1 MPSIQKAQA
10 AALSELGGIGEN
22 KNLFSPVTLSV
33 VEKVLAQ
40 YGAEFAIKV
49 REKLNQAQ
57 NVASGKLSDN
67 ITPEIVTEATS
78 VVLKIRLLDYYDYV
92 NKGVKGVK
100 SSRNAP
106 GSPYQYKNL
115 GMSAEGRKSLRMY
128 IESGKAKIDVAK
140 NQKGGLIGNEKKK
153 KSLIDAKVDTL
164 AYLIKAFGIKGS
176 KYFEKAFNEVFKDLE
191 SVLVEAA
198 GADIL
203 LTLSGINLKGK

>member
-115 GMSAEGRKSLRMY
+115 GMSQEGRTSLRKY
-128 IESGKAKIDVAK
+128 IESGRAKINTAQ

-176 KYFEKAFNEVFKDLE
+176 KYFEKAFNETFKDLE

>member
-67 ITPEIVTEATS
+67 ITPEIVTEAASYRDWET
-78 VVLKIRLLDYYDYV
+78 D
-92 NKGVKGVK
+92 
-100 SSRNAP
+100 
-106 GSPYQYKNL
+106 
-115 GMSAEGRKSLRMY
+115 RKSTRLNSSHRSLSRMP
-128 IESGKAKIDVAK
+128 SSA
-140 NQKGGLIGNEKKK
+140 
-153 KSLIDAKVDTL
+153 
-164 AYLIKAFGIKGS
+164 
-176 KYFEKAFNEVFKDLE
+176 
-191 SVLVEAA
+191 
-198 GADIL
+198 
-203 LTLSGINLKGK
+203 

>member
-67 ITPEIVTEATS
+67 ITPEVHIVTGKRSEERR
-78 VVLKIRLLDYYDYV
+78 VGKECRIGCR
-92 NKGVKGVK
+92 
-100 SSRNAP
+100 SRW
-106 GSPYQYKNL
+106 SPYH
-115 GMSAEGRKSLRMY
+115 
-128 IESGKAKIDVAK
+128 
-140 NQKGGLIGNEKKK
+140 
-153 KSLIDAKVDTL
+153 
-164 AYLIKAFGIKGS
+164 
-176 KYFEKAFNEVFKDLE
+176 
-191 SVLVEAA
+191 
-198 GADIL
+198 
-203 LTLSGINLKGK
+203 